1 MLSNGGA
8 TVQSV
13 KFSEGKAN
21 GERFTHALNDRPGTG
36 GDMETIEV
44 RRERGPTGDRVTY
57 FLEPNEVDID
67 ANQYDALG
75 VKAVRGT
82 CYLHSVLTVAQE
94 GEEDAETLVS
104 VTLEDMQHATVRL
117 AGIDAIMAVV
127 AQRFEL
133 NAENQEN

>member
-1 MLSNGGA
+1 MSFDGPAN
-8 TVQSV
+8 VESV
-13 KFSEGKAN
+13 EFSDGN
-21 GERFTHALNDRPGTG
+21 PYGERFTHAPNDRPGT

-57 FLEPNEVDID
+57 FLKPNEVDFD

-75 VKAVRGT
+75 VKAVRGK
-82 CYLHSVLTVAQE
+82 CYLYTVRTVA
-94 GEEDAETLVS
+94 EEDGQDAETLVS

-127 AQRFEL
+127 AERFEL
-133 NAENQEN
+133 NVKN